1 MHLSDSSVQKN
12 AEKVILRQLEKQ
24 MSLPEYSL
32 VEKKVYLKD
41 DSFVN
46 FDGYND
52 DEGIIVE
59 IYARIGKLAPSQEK
73 KIVTDLMK
81 MVLTE
86 RVLQKN
92 FRKIIAVCDELVEK
106 QITGSSW
113 KSLAIS
119 EFQVE
124 VIKVEIG
131 SELRQDIIDTQKRQ
145 YR

>member
-24 MSLPEYSL
+24 MSLPGHSL

-92 FRKIIAVCDELVEK
+92 FRKKIAVCDELVE
-106 QITGSSW
+106 
-113 KSLAIS
+113 
-119 EFQVE
+119 
-124 VIKVEIG
+124 
-131 SELRQDIIDTQKRQ
+131 
-145 YR
+145 